1 MVALLLGM
9 TPMSLAATDTWTQKA
24 DMPTSRLALASSV
37 VDGKIYAIGGRP
49 DGALTTEY
57 DPTTDTWTTKTRMPT
72 ARFCLA
78 TSVVDEKIYAIGGTP
93 GPNRMFRTVE
103 VYDPQTDT
111 WTKKADMPRANCFFS
126 ANVVDGKIYAIG
138 GIATL
143 WSTHLRSVY
152 EYDPQTD
159 IWTQKA
165 DMPTERNF
173 LSTAVVDGKIYAI
186 GGALASKTMLST
198 VEVYDPATDTW
209 TTKTP
214 MPTARIGHTST
225 VIDEKIYVIGG
236 GTHTPSRGFSVV
248 EVYDPAT
255 DTWTTKTDM
264 PAQICWHS
272 TGVVD
277 EKIYVFGGSPS
288 GYEIHPPGFSTVYEY
303 DATPPLVVDFNG
315 DGTVD
320 IKDLLRLIESWGQDD
335 PLCDIA
341 PPPFGDGIIDAMDLE
356 LLMSHWEQ
364 PVDDPTLIAHW
375 ALDEAEGIT
384 AYDSAG
390 VNDAFLVGG
399 TEWQP
404 DNGQINGAL
413 HLDGI
418 SGCVVTYPTLNPANG
433 SFSIFTWIN
442 GGAAGQVVV
451 SQQRAANWLT
461 VDAEGNLMSEL
472 NGIGRST
479 GPLFSETV
487 ITDGEWHRI
496 GFVWDEMYRMLYVD
510 DVLVAEDI
518 QVNLQDSFGGLY
530 IGTGKTME
538 SGTYW
543 SGLIDDV
550 RIYNRV
556 VSP

>member
-1 MVALLLGM
+1 
-9 TPMSLAATDTWTQKA
+9 
-24 DMPTSRLALASSV
+24 
-37 VDGKIYAIGGRP
+37 
-49 DGALTTEY
+49 
-57 DPTTDTWTTKTRMPT
+57 
-72 ARFCLA
+72 
-78 TSVVDEKIYAIGGTP
+78 
-93 GPNRMFRTVE
+93 
-103 VYDPQTDT
+103 
-111 WTKKADMPRANCFFS
+111 MPRANCFFS